1 MPDEK
6 DIAVPFFR
14 YDATPDD
21 LKTKECGGVPQF
33 KQIEMV
39 RIIIPGMRDCEVDR
53 PVEDKDRKRWPS
65 MYASFLKGEKQE
77 VEGVPLSEFTTATA
91 SDIASLKAIRIQT
104 VEQAAELNDDAA
116 QKLHCV
122 ALKQKARKFLETRK
136 EIGNVGVLMATIKK
150 LEAKVKELE
159 NANTPATVSGNPER
173 NWVQPPVSDS
183 GEQQPGRAT
192 DGGTRKRGRKRAGD
206 ENQVETTHI

>member
-6 DIAVPFFR
+6 DIAIPFFR
-14 YDATPDD
+14 YEAEPDD
-21 LKTKECGGVPQF
+21 TKTKACGGVPQF

-65 MYASFLKGEKQE
+65 MYESFLKGEKQE

-91 SDIASLKAIRIQT
+91 SEIATLKSLRIQT

-116 QKLHCV
+116 SKLHCV

-136 EIGNVGVLMATIKK
+136 EIGNVGVLMATIEK
-150 LEAKVKELE
+150 LEKKIKDLE
-159 NANTPATVSGNPER
+159 NANSPRTVSGSPEG
-173 NWVQPPVSDS
+173 NGVQPSNGDT
-183 GEQQPGRAT
+183 GEQLPGREAV
-192 DGGTRKRGRKRAGD
+192 GATRKRGRKRLSD
-206 ENQVETTHI
+206 ENQVAQTDV